1 MDESQQDD
9 AAGTQPSTDVHEP
22 FTLAERFEQLDAI
35 DNDII
40 SLLSLANDTLRPLS
54 KPIAVAGADLSTVPK
69 DFSNPDAIDTEAQ
82 VSAFR
87 DAMDGFLT
95 TLHSVDV
102 RLKRQI
108 WALEED
114 GIISLKE
121 AKTTGGTLEPNG
133 VGDIGKLDVGYLNS
147 RSSKVDR
154 DMESELWLRLR
165 TSLEKMGHVKSG
177 QAGEASGMDID
188 K

>member
-1 MDESQQDD
+1 M
-9 AAGTQPSTDVHEP
+9 
-22 FTLAERFEQLDAI
+22 
-35 DNDII
+35 
-40 SLLSLANDTLRPLS
+40 S
-54 KPIAVAGADLSTVPK
+54 KPIAAAGADSATVPQ

-87 DAMDGFLT
+87 GAMDGFLT

-165 TSLEKMGHVKSG
+165 TSLEKMGRDKSE
-177 QAGEASGMDID
+177 QVEETSGVDTD

>member
-1 MDESQQDD
+1 MDDSHPIDTAE
-9 AAGTQPSTDVHEP
+9 GPPSSDVHKP
-22 FTLAERFEQLDAI
+22 FTLAERFDQLNGI
-35 DNDII
+35 DSDII
-40 SLLSLANDTLRPLS
+40 SLLALANDTLRPLS
-54 KPIAVAGADLSTVPK
+54 KPIAAAGADPSTAPK
-69 DFSNPDAIDTEAQ
+69 DFSDPDAIDTEAQ

-121 AKTTGGTLEPNG
+121 AKATGSSLEPNG

-154 DMESELWLRLR
+154 DMESELWQRLR
-165 TSLEKMGHVKSG
+165 TSLENMGHVKAG
-177 QAGEASGMDID
+177 PAGEASGMDID